1 MGAIPMSGSKTK
13 LSPAI
18 DTTGPLARSV
28 IDLARMFAVMAF
40 FDENDPTSIDHEWE
54 NFLPRLDAGIEGV
67 RIGVPNNY
75 FFDDLAPG
83 ISDAV
88 REAAD
93 KLASMGGILTPVDLS
108 GADTIQGDVM
118 PMVWADLYAFH
129 RDRVESQADMFGED
143 VLSRIL
149 LGKSVSGADYAEA
162 LQHRQVWNRRV
173 ERCLQTVDVILTPT
187 TPVPAPRIADSTN
200 MLATTHRLTSF
211 TFPFSWVGVPGLSI
225 PCGFT
230 SDGLPIGVQIHG
242 RHWDEGLLL
251 RIGATFQKETDWHLR
266 KPPLIN

>member
-1 MGAIPMSGSKTK
+1 
-13 LSPAI
+13 
-18 DTTGPLARSV
+18 
-28 IDLARMFAVMAF
+28 
-40 FDENDPTSIDHEWE
+40 
-54 NFLPRLDAGIEGV
+54 
-67 RIGVPNNY
+67 
-75 FFDDLAPG
+75 
-83 ISDAV
+83 
-88 REAAD
+88 
-93 KLASMGGILTPVDLS
+93 
-108 GADTIQGDVM
+108 M
-118 PMVWADLYAFH
+118 PQF
-129 RDRVESQADMFGED
+129 ESQADMFGED

-187 TPVPAPRIADSTN
+187 TPVPAPRIADSAD

-242 RHWDEGLLL
+242 RHWGEGLLL
-251 RIGATFQKETDWHLR
+251 RIGATFQKKTDWHLR